1 MSGAISREPSLA
13 VWSTAFASA
22 RRSLGS
28 IWVRSADWAD
38 VNRYPEAPYTNVTT

>member
-22 RRSLGS
+22 SRSSGS

-38 VNRYPEAPYTNVTT
+38 VKRKPDAP